1 MSDLTINSLHNS
13 HSLDVGKPGSGKAAG
28 GFRDIMEDALGQ
40 LTRIQNEADQAVK
53 DVASGCDITQAIIA
67 MQKAEMSFQLMV
79 EMRNRLLS
87 AYDEISR
94 MQV

>member
-1 MSDLTINSLHNS
+1 MSDLTINGVQSS
-13 HSLDVGKPGSGKAAG
+13 HSLDVGKPGSGEAAG

-53 DVASGCDITQAIIA
+53 DVASGGDITQAIIA
-67 MQKAEMSFQLMV
+67 MQKVEMSFQFMV

-87 AYDEISR
+87 AYDEVSR